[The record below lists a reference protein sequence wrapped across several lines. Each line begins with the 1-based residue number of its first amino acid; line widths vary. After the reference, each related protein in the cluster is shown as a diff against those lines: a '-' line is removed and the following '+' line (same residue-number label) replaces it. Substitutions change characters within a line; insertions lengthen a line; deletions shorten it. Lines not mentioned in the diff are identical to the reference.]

1 MDLLKRIIKEGI
13 PFVVIILIV
22 LFIKQ
27 FIVTPIQVKG
37 DSMDPTL
44 KNGDLMLLNRL
55 SYTFGS
61 INRFDIV
68 VVDKGDSYLIKRV
81 IGLPGEHIK
90 YENNRLYVDDEE
102 VKETFLPTGKIT
114 EDFEVYVDKDCYF
127 LMGDNRQISLDS
139 RALGCFDVSKI
150 RGKTSFTFFPFNE
163 FGFKK

>member
-1 MDLLKRIIKEGI
+1 MDILKRIIKEGL
-13 PFVVIILIV
+13 PFVVIILVV

-27 FIVTPIQVKG
+27 FIVTPVQVKG

-44 KNGDLMLLNRL
+44 KDGDLMLLNRL

-90 YENNRLYVDDEE
+90 YEGNKLFVNDDEVE
-102 VKETFLPTGKIT
+102 ETFLPDGKET
-114 EDFEVYVDKDCYF
+114 EDFEVYVSDNCYF
-127 LMGDNRQISLDS
+127 VMGDNRQISLDS
-139 RALGCFDVSKI
+139 RAFGCFDESKI
-150 RGKTSFTFFPFNE
+150 RGKTSFTFFPFDRL
-163 FGFKK
+163 GFKK